1 MQNMIGSH
9 EQQYPLVSP
18 QDFLNRMSLLWSAPP
33 FNMPTTPALLAG
45 WSVLVDHFHRA
56 ASSNLSGAEQKLSY
70 ALPLPTGSGKTQ
82 GTCLYAAL
90 QADRNLGHP
99 HPVGMLIVTR
109 LIADVDRVA
118 EKINA
123 LAGGRRVAAAHHS
136 DRKLT
141 ASEMAKFDVLVITQ
155 AAFKNAA
162 EAFGARAPDMW
173 NALYEWSRGTRSLIV
188 VDEALANAVDHN
200 AATSA
205 DLDVVLRAIPYELR
219 AQHPL
224 ALTALER
231 LKSYLDRKER
241 EQEPGR
247 DISQVLWGEGAP
259 EHVKQIR
266 GLRGALKATAFDLTL
281 FNDEAQDTVDAIL
294 EDVEVMLDGYA
305 YYYRSG
311 VQHSLNSSRYLIPRD
326 MPGLVILDAT
336 ANSNVLYELL
346 EGAVYVVPVPG
357 GIRDYSDVTLHVA
370 RTTAGLGKSKMKDT
384 KQLRIPRL
392 VQEVATEVG
401 QGRKV
406 FMCVHKLSKDLL
418 ATFNTPEMPL
428 NIGWWGAVDGKNDWA
443 DCDVAVIFG
452 LPYMDPRH
460 AIGSVLAV
468 NGPPDSAWLQ
478 SPPAYNQHANLPEM
492 LAIRDVAASV
502 VQAINRVRCRRIA
515 DASGRCE
522 KTDVYIVLPHG
533 WRGDTV
539 LEHIHLNMPGIHEV
553 TWAFEP
559 DGPKVYAARSSSAN
573 EAVIGLMRDR
583 EPGTVP
589 LPYVQRE
596 LSLSKR
602 QFGRLKED
610 LAKPTSKI
618 TSALRED
625 GVMYKVE
632 GRGRGTKSYLVKAA

>member
-1 MQNMIGSH
+1 MNTS
-9 EQQYPLVSP
+9 
-18 QDFLNRMSLLWSAPP
+18 
-33 FNMPTTPALLAG
+33 PALLAG
-45 WSVLVDHFHRA
+45 WRVLVDHFHRA
-56 ASSNLSGAEQKLSY
+56 ACSNLSGAVEQKPSY
-70 ALPLPTGSGKTQ
+70 ALPLPTGSGKTE
-82 GTCLYAAL
+82 GTCVYAAL
-90 QADRNLGHP
+90 QADRNLNHP
-99 HPVGMLIVTR
+99 NPVGMLIVTR
-109 LIADVDRVA
+109 LIADADRVA

-123 LAGGRRVAAAHHS
+123 MAGGRRVAAAHHS
-136 DRKLT
+136 EHKLT
-141 ASEMAKFDVLVITQ
+141 TTEMAEFDVLVITH
-155 AAFKNAA
+155 AAFRDAA
-162 EAFGARAPDMW
+162 EAFGAHAPDRW
-173 NALYEWSRGTRSLIV
+173 NVFYQWSKGTRSLIV

-200 AATSA
+200 EATSA

-219 AQHPL
+219 AQYPL
-224 ALTALER
+224 ALKALER

-241 EQEPGR
+241 EQELGS
-247 DISQVLWGEGAP
+247 DISQMLWGEGAP

-266 GLRGALKATAFDLTL
+266 GLRGVLKATAFDLTL
-281 FNDEAQDTVDAIL
+281 FNDEAQETVDAIL

-311 VQHSLNSSRYLIPRD
+311 AQHSLNSSRYLIPRD

-346 EGAVYVVPVPG
+346 EGDVYVVPVPG
-357 GIRDYSDVTLHVA
+357 GIRDYSNVTLHVA

-392 VQEVATEVG
+392 VQEVAREAG

-418 ATFNTPEMPL
+418 ATFSTPEMPL

-452 LPYMDPRH
+452 LPYMDPRR

-492 LAIRDVAASV
+492 LAIRDVAAFV
-502 VQAINRVRCRRIA
+502 VQAINRVRCRRMA

-522 KTDVYIVLPHG
+522 KTDVYIVLPKD

-539 LEHIHLNMPGIHEV
+539 LEHIHLNMPGIHAV
-553 TWAFEP
+553 PWDFEP
-559 DGPKVYAARSSSAN
+559 EYAPRCSSAN
-573 EAVIGLMRDR
+573 EAVIGLMRHR
-583 EPGTVP
+583 KPGSVP
-589 LPYVQRE
+589 LPHVKRE
-596 LSLSKR
+596 LSLTKR
-602 QFGRLKED
+602 QLARLKEE
-610 LAKPTSKI
+610 LAKATSKI
-618 TSALRED
+618 TAALREI
-625 GVMYKVE
+625 GVVYRVE
-632 GRGRGTKSYLVKAA
+632 GRGRGSKSYLVKLA